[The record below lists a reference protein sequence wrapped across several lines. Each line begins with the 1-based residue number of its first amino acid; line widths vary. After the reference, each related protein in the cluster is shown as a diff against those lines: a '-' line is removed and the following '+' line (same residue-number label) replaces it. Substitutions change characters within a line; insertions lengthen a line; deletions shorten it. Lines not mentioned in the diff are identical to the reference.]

1 MDDSKSILY
10 MSKSLAT
17 VQFKAGMVSQLL
29 HIWNMD
35 SNPALSIGVCLY
47 FQCYHVMEEDS
58 PPLSDI
64 YCVKYSLLQN

>member
-1 MDDSKSILY
+1 MDDFKSILY
-10 MSKSLAT
+10 MNKALAT
-17 VQFKAGMVSQLL
+17 VQFKAGMVLQLL
-29 HIWNMD
+29 HTWNMD
-35 SNPALSIGVCLY
+35 SNPALNTGVCLY